1 MAGQTVI
8 VSVLADTRRFST
20 AMKGVGNEFSKFG
33 QSFGGVGK
41 LVAGAGKAAVG
52 TVVGLGA
59 ALTGL
64 AIKGGF
70 ERALNI
76 EQATAKLAGLGHDTK
91 SVTAIMD
98 NALASV
104 KGTAF
109 GMGDAANIAAS
120 AVASGI
126 APGQQLERTLKLTAD
141 SAAIAG
147 IGLGEMG
154 QVLNKVWAKGRVDMD
169 SINQL
174 TERGIPIMSMLADHY
189 QVSAGEMAKMVS
201 KGRVDADTFRDVLEN
216 KVGGAALKMGDTTKG
231 AFDNMLA
238 VLSRL
243 GAAVITPI
251 LEPLKQLL
259 GDLTGHFDTLQPT
272 LEEFGAALA
281 GSIQGFGE
289 WLQNTGIPA
298 IQQFFGFLTEHQEI
312 LTTIGVGI
320 GIMVGA
326 FYVAQT
332 ALNVWNAAVTLAKAV
347 QTAWNL
353 SILSNPLAWLVIAIM
368 AVVGALVY
376 FLTQTETGRKAW
388 ATFTSF
394 LKSAWDA
401 VVSWFNTTL
410 ANVRKWFADAGTNVQ
425 RSWEAVQAFFAGLPA
440 RIMAFF
446 ASAASWLVSR
456 GREILAG
463 LKRGAETGWATVT
476 SFLSSIPGRITG
488 ALAGAGSWLLG
499 IGGQIITGLYNGIR
513 NKIDWVI
520 GMIRGLGS
528 SIINAAKAIFKI
540 ASPSRVFADIGD
552 NIVAGLEQGLS
563 DTLGV
568 KKAISKLSDAA
579 TSAFDPDLTLNP
591 RPAHATAGGTFYSFD
606 GLTITA
612 TSDEARILAEFVAMA
627 RRKARAARG

>member
-8 VSVLADTRRFST
+8 VSVLADTKKFSS
-20 AMKGVGNEFSKFG
+20 AMKGVGSEFSRFG
-33 QSFGGVGK
+33 ESFGGVGK

-52 TVVGLGA
+52 TVLGIGA

-70 ERALNI
+70 ERAMNI
-76 EQATAKLAGLGHDTK
+76 ENAKAKLAGLGHDTQA
-91 SVTAIMD
+91 VTSIMD
-98 NALASV
+98 NALAAV

-120 AVASGI
+120 AVAAGI
-126 APGQQLERTLKLTAD
+126 APGQALERTLKLTAD

-189 QVSAGEMAKMVS
+189 KVSSGEMSKMIS
-201 KGRVDADTFRDVLEN
+201 KGSVDADTFRDVLEN
-216 KVGGAALKMGDTTKG
+216 KVGGAALKMGNTTQG

-238 VLSRL
+238 ALSRL
-243 GAAVITPI
+243 GAAVITPV
-251 LEPLKQLL
+251 LEPIRNLL
-259 GDLTGHFDTLQPT
+259 GDLTGAFDTLQPA
-272 LEEFGAALA
+272 LEGFGATLA
-281 GSIQGFGE
+281 SSIQGFGE
-289 WLQNTGIPA
+289 WLQSTGIPA

-312 LTTIGVGI
+312 LTTIGIGI
-320 GIMVGA
+320 GIMAGA
-326 FYVAQT
+326 FYAAQT

-353 SILSNPLAWLVIAIM
+353 SILANPLAWLVIAVM

-376 FLTQTETGRKAW
+376 FFTQTETGRKAW

-394 LKSAWDA
+394 LKSAWDS

-456 GREILAG
+456 GREILDG
-463 LKRGAETGWATVT
+463 LKRGADTGWATVT

-513 NKIDWVI
+513 SKIDWVI
-520 GMIRGLGS
+520 GMVRGLGS
-528 SIINAAKAIFKI
+528 SIINAAKSIFGI
-540 ASPSRVFADIGD
+540 ASPSRVFAGIGD
-552 NIVAGLEQGLS
+552 NIVAGLEQGLR

-568 KKAISKLSDAA
+568 EKAMTRLGDLA
-579 TSAFDPDLTLNP
+579 TTAFDPDITLNP
-591 RPAHATAGGTFYSFD
+591 ATAAAAGGTFYSFD
-606 GLTITA
+606 GLTFTTA
-612 TSDEARILAEFVAMA
+612 TSEEATILAEFVAMA